1 MQTQPHQLQQ
11 DPPEGDRDL
20 IDRELA
26 RQAQRQENDTAKKQ
40 LSGAEKTPG
49 EGPSSDRRAAEELS
63 SHAEDDT
70 GKPAVQP
77 DAVSD
82 GKSENARAM
91 DDAAPQTGVRGGP

>member
-26 RQAQRQENDTAKKQ
+26 RQAQKQENTTAKKQ

-49 EGPSSDRRAAEELS
+49 EGPSSDERAADTLS
-63 SHAEDDT
+63 SNAEGDT
-70 GKPAVQP
+70 GKPAATA
-77 DAVSD
+77 DAAHP
-82 GKSENARAM
+82 GKSENSQAM
-91 DDAAPQTGVRGGP
+91 DDAAPQTGVRPGP